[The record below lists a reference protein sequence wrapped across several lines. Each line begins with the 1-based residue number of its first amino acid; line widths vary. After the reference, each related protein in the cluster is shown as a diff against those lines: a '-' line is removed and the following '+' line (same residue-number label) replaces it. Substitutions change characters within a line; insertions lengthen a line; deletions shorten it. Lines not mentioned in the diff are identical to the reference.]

1 MTEETEFVLT
11 STPAAPPAGT
21 SRAAQRAA
29 AWPGVVM
36 VGLGAIGF
44 STGIIFMR
52 SIEGMIAPAITF
64 YRTLFAFLFF
74 CTLLVRYREPLRIE
88 RYRPHVRVLIGL
100 GMAMGLTSV
109 LYTYAVQ
116 HATAATAV
124 LLNNSSPLYV
134 ALLSPWLLREPRPR
148 ATWISLGLAALGVA
162 LLTGLIGQPSP
173 ASQLR
178 GDVTGIVAALAS
190 GFMYALPIMIGRHL
204 RGKVGSMTQIWWGSG
219 VAALMLLPVALGTD
233 FGVVARN
240 LPILIP
246 LGVVALGLPYLLVF
260 QGLQRISAQSASIT
274 ALLEPVSGVL
284 IGLLVYQE
292 ALSPFGLVGVALILG
307 AIYLISRPAR

>member
-1 MTEETEFVLT
+1 
-11 STPAAPPAGT
+11 
-21 SRAAQRAA
+21 
-29 AWPGVVM
+29 
-36 VGLGAIGF
+36 
-44 STGIIFMR
+44 
-52 SIEGMIAPAITF
+52 
-64 YRTLFAFLFF
+64 
-74 CTLLVRYREPLRIE
+74 
-88 RYRPHVRVLIGL
+88 VRVLIGL

-134 ALLSPWLLREPRPR
+134 ALFSPWLLREPRPR

-173 ASQLR
+173 ARQLR
-178 GDVTGIVAALAS
+178 GDATGIVAALAS

-219 VAALMLLPVALGTD
+219 VAALMLLPVALGTTSACGPQPAD
-233 FGVVARN
+233 
-240 LPILIP
+240 PDP
-246 LGVVALGLPYLLVF
+246 TGVVALGLPYLLVF

-284 IGLLVYQE
+284 S
-292 ALSPFGLVGVALILG
+292 ACWSTTRRCRLSGWSAW
-307 AIYLISRPAR
+307 R